1 MASFD
6 VVSEVDRQEVRNAVD
21 QAQREIGTRF
31 DFKNTNSS
39 IEQTELTFTLRS
51 VTEDRLTA
59 LRQVL
64 EEKLVKR
71 GVSLKGLDYDDV
83 QEATQNTV
91 RQVATIKVGISSDK
105 AREINRLIKEKGP
118 KGISSQTQGETVRVN
133 GKKRD
138 DLQATIALIKG
149 ADLGIPV
156 QFENFRDDDSVQGT
170 PGRRAD
176 RRALDAVQQD
186 AHDARDHILERQL
199 PVGLEPLRHAVH
211 RADEQVDRRPD
222 RDDPDPPGVHPLL
235 DDVGDEPFVAF
246 GPRLRTATAKL
257 VEVRHQGAA
266 DRSLDRRKVTPH
278 ECLRARR
285 RHRRLGDAAEPA
297 ARPRRRTVRR
307 CRRATAPC
315 RRRSSRGSP
324 STARRDHRSGRGW
337 PVRIRTRRTP
347 PPPRPGSA
355 AGATPSGSSAARRV
369 RLLTCAADVLLSQ
382 RGSCPA
388 TFDRRLKSRT
398 SVG

>member
-6 VVSEVDRQEVRNAVD
+6 VVSEVDRQEVRNAID

-39 IEQTELTFTLRS
+39 IEQNELTFTLRS

-71 GVSLKGLDYDDV
+71 GVSLKGLDYGDV

-156 QFENFRDDDSVQGT
+156 QFENFRD
-170 PGRRAD
+170 
-176 RRALDAVQQD
+176 
-186 AHDARDHILERQL
+186 
-199 PVGLEPLRHAVH
+199 
-211 RADEQVDRRPD
+211 
-222 RDDPDPPGVHPLL
+222 
-235 DDVGDEPFVAF
+235 
-246 GPRLRTATAKL
+246 
-257 VEVRHQGAA
+257 
-266 DRSLDRRKVTPH
+266 
-278 ECLRARR
+278 
-285 RHRRLGDAAEPA
+285 
-297 ARPRRRTVRR
+297 
-307 CRRATAPC
+307 
-315 RRRSSRGSP
+315 
-324 STARRDHRSGRGW
+324 
-337 PVRIRTRRTP
+337 
-347 PPPRPGSA
+347 
-355 AGATPSGSSAARRV
+355 
-369 RLLTCAADVLLSQ
+369 
-382 RGSCPA
+382 
-388 TFDRRLKSRT
+388 
-398 SVG
+398 